1 MRGYLVSGLACA
13 LAAAIAGATSAL
25 AKPAQCF
32 TTDDG
37 HFPCQFVATDDAGSF
52 EITGEG
58 VGYSLI
64 VDEPGVAYGFV
75 NLGGR
80 NVSLPGPYT
89 RSPDDGACWD
99 NADTGTRI
107 CAW

>member
-1 MRGYLVSGLACA
+1 MVRILAASGLLACA
-13 LAAAIAGATSAL
+13 LATPAF

-37 HFPCQFVATDDAGSF
+37 RFPCEFVATDDAGSF
-52 EITGEG
+52 EISGEG
-58 VGYSLI
+58 VRYSLI
-64 VDEPGVAYGFV
+64 VDEPGIAFGFV

-80 NVSLPGPYT
+80 NVSLPGQYV
-89 RSPDDGACWD
+89 RSPDDGACWE
-99 NADTGTRI
+99 NAETETKI